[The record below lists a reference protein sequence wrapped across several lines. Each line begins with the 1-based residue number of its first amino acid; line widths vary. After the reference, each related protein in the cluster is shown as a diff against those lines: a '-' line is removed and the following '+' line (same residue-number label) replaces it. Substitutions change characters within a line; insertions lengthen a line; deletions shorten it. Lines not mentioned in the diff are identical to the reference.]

1 MRRNH
6 QTRLSLHKP
15 SLIFAALLALALPLA
30 LSAPAGAQ
38 SPTQTTTTQGQHA
51 KNHAPQTWSVQVG
64 QETPNQAI
72 QGMAFLPTNVYV
84 DAGDTVSWT
93 AKSAEIHTVT
103 FLAAGQ
109 SLEST
114 QPFNPADPAQL
125 FSEGGSTYD
134 GHSYYNS
141 GVMTNVANSGFP
153 AVTNYRLTFPTA
165 GTFTY
170 YCLVHGA
177 MMKGTVHVARAGTPY
192 PFTQRQYNQLATLQS
207 LAILWDGLKLW
218 HETARLADPHHVYA
232 GADDGTAMVM
242 RFIQPTVKVRVGEK
256 VTFINNGMAAPH
268 TVTFGAEPANFAVPV
283 GDPAT
288 FAGGD
293 LNSGLMLPGS
303 TFTVTF
309 TKAGTFS
316 YICALHDYMGM
327 VGTVV
332 VRN

>member
-1 MRRNH
+1 M
-6 QTRLSLHKP
+6 
-15 SLIFAALLALALPLA
+15 IIAALLALALPLA
-30 LSAPAGAQ
+30 LSGPASAQ
-38 SPTQTTTTQGQHA
+38 SQDQAPTTQGRQA
-51 KNHAPQTWSVQVG
+51 QNHAPQTWSVQVG
-64 QETPNQAI
+64 QESRNQAI
-72 QGMAFLPTNVYV
+72 QGMAFLPSNIYV
-84 DAGDTVSWT
+84 DAGDTVAWT
-93 AKSAEIHTVT
+93 ARSAEIHTVT

-109 SLEST
+109 SLAST

-125 FSEGGSTYD
+125 FEQGGDSYD

-141 GVMTNVANSGFP
+141 GVMTNVTNSGFP
-153 AVTNYRLTFPTA
+153 AATSYHLKFPTA

-192 PFTQRQYNQLATLQS
+192 PFTQRQYDQLATLQS
-207 LAILWDGLKLW
+207 LAILWDGVKLW
-218 HETARLADPHHVYA
+218 HATARLADAHHVYT

-242 RFIQPTVKVRVGEK
+242 RFIQPTVKVRVGET

-268 TVTFGAEPANFAVPV
+268 TVTFGAEPANFLVPV
-283 GDPAT
+283 GDPGT

-303 TFTVTF
+303 TFKVTF
-309 TKAGTFS
+309 TKAGTFT
-316 YICALHDYMGM
+316 YLCAFHDYMGM

-332 VRN
+332 VGN

>member
-1 MRRNH
+1 M
-6 QTRLSLHKP
+6 
-15 SLIFAALLALALPLA
+15 AALLALAMPLA
-30 LSAPAGAQ
+30 LSGPASANSQ
-38 SPTQTTTTQGQHA
+38 AATTQGQHA
-51 KNHAPQTWSVQVG
+51 HSQAPQTWSVRVG
-64 QETPNQAI
+64 QETPDQAI
-72 QGMAFLPTNVYV
+72 QGMAFLPANVYV
-84 DAGDTVSWT
+84 DAGDTVAWT
-93 AKSAEIHTVT
+93 ARSAEIHTVT

-114 QPFNPADPAQL
+114 QPFNPGDPTQL
-125 FSEGGSTYD
+125 FKQGGDSYD

-141 GVMTNVANSGFP
+141 GVMTNVTNSGFP
-153 AVTNYRLTFPTA
+153 AVTSYHLRFPTA

-192 PFTQRQYNQLATLQS
+192 PFTQRQYNQLATVQT

-218 HETARLADPHHVYA
+218 HATARLADSHHVYT

-242 RFIQPTVKVRVGEK
+242 RFIQPTVRIHVGET

-268 TVTFGAEPANFAVPV
+268 TVTFGAEPANFFVPV
-283 GDPAT
+283 GDPTT

-316 YICALHDYMGM
+316 YLCAFHDYMGM